1 MSSNSQESK
10 PIGIDLGTTYS
21 AVAHV
26 NEYGMPE
33 IIHNFSGSNITP
45 SVIFFDKQGQ
55 DPIVGLEAT
64 NNALAYPEQV
74 VQFVKRHI
82 GEEDYNFKFAGEEYD
97 AIELS
102 SFILKEIKSVAEKR
116 LNREIKE
123 AVITVPAYFGQKQRE
138 ATIAAGELAGL
149 DVLKIINEPTAAAVA
164 YGLNQKGKKK
174 RCLVFDLG
182 GGTFDVTIIEIDGN
196 RIRVIATDGN
206 HKLGGKD
213 WDDRLMQY
221 VAARFEKKYGVDPLQ
236 NIKAEYELRAHCEQ
250 AKLRLTIHPETPI
263 SFNFEGKILKL
274 KIARKL
280 FEDLTQDLLQ
290 QCEELTMEAMK
301 EANYQVEDVDTIL
314 LVGGSTR
321 MPMIHRRIK
330 DLFQKDPSREVNPD
344 ECVALGAALTA
355 ELEHAAR
362 QKRKSKVDIKT
373 EDVAGH
379 SLGLIVEQDGILSN
393 STFIRKNTPIP
404 VAISKEN
411 FYTTLDGQTLIDLWL
426 IQGDNTDSNKWTNLG
441 HFEFYGIIP
450 RSVGESKITIT
461 YRYNKNG
468 IVEVEAKDQAERKFK
483 HRRSSLRYPL
493 TKLMRSAPP
502 ANIPIIVDCSG
513 SLYGTP
519 MKEIKQSLIQFI
531 TSHAQ
536 DDRNFAIFTSPA
548 FDDDTRMEYTLAPT
562 NSVEALQKAIDEIV
576 PIGIAQIENVLHIAQ
591 KMLKNQ
597 GRLFVLCTDGDF
609 EDVEAVR
616 QRCEKIRKS
625 GGRIVVLTHED
636 SANMENLKHI
646 CVSESDIYF
655 TTDDIALQH
664 KLTNMIE
671 ERLEE

>member
-1 MSSNSQESK
+1 MSSHESK

-74 VQFVKRHI
+74 VQFVKRQI
-82 GEEDYNFKFAGEEYD
+82 GEENYRFRFAGEEYD
-97 AIELS
+97 AIQLS
-102 SFILKEIKSVAEKR
+102 SFILKEIKNVAEKR

-123 AVITVPAYFGQKQRE
+123 AVITVPAYFGQNERE
-138 ATIAAGELAGL
+138 ATIEAGKLAGL

-174 RCLVFDLG
+174 QCLVFDLG

-221 VAARFEKKYGVDPLQ
+221 VAAKFNQKYGINPLTS
-236 NIKAEYELRAHCEQ
+236 IKAEYDLRAHCEQ

-263 SFNFEGKILKL
+263 TFNFEGKILKL
-274 KIARKL
+274 KIARTL
-280 FEDLTQDLLQ
+280 FEELTQDLLG
-290 QCEELTMEAMK
+290 QCEELTLSAMK
-301 EANYQVEDVDTIL
+301 AAGYQISDIDTVL

-321 MPMIHRRIK
+321 MPMIHRSIK
-330 DLFQKDPSREVNPD
+330 ELFQKDPSREVNPD

-362 QKRKSKVDIKT
+362 QKRKSKVDIQT

-379 SLGLIVEQDGILSN
+379 SLGLIVYRDGVLSN
-393 STFIRKNTPIP
+393 STFIKKNTPIP
-404 VAISKEN
+404 VAVSKEN

-426 IQGDNTDSNKWTNLG
+426 IQGDNADANKWTNLG
-441 HFEFYGIIP
+441 HFEFFGIIP
-450 RSVGESKITIT
+450 RPAGETQISIT

-468 IVEVEAKDQAERKFK
+468 IVEVEAVDQGERKFK

-493 TKLMRSAPP
+493 TKLMKSSPP

-513 SLYGTP
+513 SLYGNP
-519 MKEIKQSLIQFI
+519 MKEIKQSLSSFI
-531 TSHAQ
+531 TTHAQ
-536 DDRNFAIFTSPA
+536 DDRNFAIFMSPA
-548 FDDDTRMEYTLAPT
+548 FDDDPRMEYSLEPT
-562 NSVEALQKAIDEIV
+562 NSVKDLEQAIQDII
-576 PIGIAQIENVLHIAQ
+576 PIGIAQIDHVLSFAQ
-591 KMLKNQ
+591 NMVKNQ

-616 QRCEKIRKS
+616 QKCEKIRKS
-625 GGRIVVLTHED
+625 GGRIIIITHEE
-636 SANMENLKHI
+636 SAHLENLQHI

-655 TTDDIALQH
+655 TTDDIDIKH

-671 ERLEE
+671 ERIEEG